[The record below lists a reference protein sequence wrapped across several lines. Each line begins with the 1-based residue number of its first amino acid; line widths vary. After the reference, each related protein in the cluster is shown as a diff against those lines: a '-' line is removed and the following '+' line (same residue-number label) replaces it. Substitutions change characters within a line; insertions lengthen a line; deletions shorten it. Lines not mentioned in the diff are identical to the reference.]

1 MNTVDWFLIGMVV
14 LVIFVNIR
22 SFMVLAQFNKQRAQL
37 VEDTNAIHHSMEEFV
52 TTLEQENEELY
63 EKFVA
68 YSKDKESKL
77 EERIRLLENQLNT
90 KSTVKPIVNPTQ
102 NQPVKEKEA
111 EIAEVTVQEQTHE
124 KIRTLSK
131 QGFSPNQIAKVLQMD
146 HGEVEL
152 VVKMIKSKQ
161 GNQK

>member
-37 VEDTNAIHHSMEEFV
+37 VEDTNAIHQSMEEFV

-68 YSKDKESKL
+68 YSKEKESKL
-77 EERIRLLENQLNT
+77 EERIRFLENQL
-90 KSTVKPIVNPTQ
+90 STGVTEKHVVNHNQ
-102 NQPVKEKEA
+102 NQPGEEI
-111 EIAEVTVQEQTHE
+111 EPDIAEVSVQEQTHE

-131 QGFSPNQIAKVLQMD
+131 QGFSPNQIAKVLQID

-152 VVKMIKSKQ
+152 VVKMIKNKQ
-161 GNQK
+161 GYQK